1 MMEKSPLIL
10 GGGGGNI
17 SFSRDHHLC
26 KTILT
31 ANKFVRLMFFFQDIY
46 NLLDK
51 FDSLPHIV
59 WQIVLST
66 IHWRTYY

>member
-10 GGGGGNI
+10 EGGGGGNI

-31 ANKFVRLMFFFQDIY
+31 VCASNVFFQDIY